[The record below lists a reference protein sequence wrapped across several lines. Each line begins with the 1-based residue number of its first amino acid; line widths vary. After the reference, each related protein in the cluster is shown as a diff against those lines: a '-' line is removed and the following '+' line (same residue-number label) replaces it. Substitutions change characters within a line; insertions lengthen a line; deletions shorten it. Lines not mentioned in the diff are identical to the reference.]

1 MSLRI
6 SQTAHYVPSKVI
18 TNDDLAQ
25 IMTTSDEWISSR
37 TGIKQ
42 RHVVQNEQTSDL
54 ALAVAQLLLQRANLK
69 PEQLDFIIV
78 ATMSPDYLTPS
89 TAAIVQGKLHA
100 GKALAF
106 DINAAC
112 SGFIY
117 ALAIADKLLAGSY
130 QRGLVIGAEVLSKLI
145 DWQERSTAVLF
156 GDGSGGVLVEKSS
169 QTEGIIAEDLAAFG
183 ELGAKLT
190 AGYQPLCSPYS
201 SDKIAKHKKY
211 FEMDGR
217 AVYDFATHEVPNS
230 IRRVLTKANWKKD
243 DVQWFLL
250 HQANGR
256 IISAIAKHL
265 NIAEEKFLENI
276 AKYGN
281 TSAASVPILLDEAV
295 NSGIIK
301 RNQKLILSGFGGGL
315 TAASIALSF

>member
-6 SQTAHYVPSKVI
+6 SQTAHYVPPKVI
-18 TNDDLAQ
+18 TNDDLAE

-37 TGIKQ
+37 TGIQ
-42 RHVVQNEQTSDL
+42 ERHVVQDEQTSDL
-54 ALAVAQLLLQRANLK
+54 ALTVAQLLLQRADLK

-100 GKALAF
+100 DHALAF

-117 ALAIADKLLAGSY
+117 ALAIADKLLAGPY
-130 QRGLVIGAEVLSKLI
+130 QRGLVIGAEVLSKLT

-156 GDGSGGVLVEKSS
+156 GDGSGGVLVEKST
-169 QTEGIIAEDLAAFG
+169 QVKGIVAEDLATFG
-183 ELGAKLT
+183 DLGAKLT

-201 SDKIAKHKKY
+201 SDNIAKHKKY
-211 FEMDGR
+211 FEMNGR

-230 IRRVLTKANWKKD
+230 IRRVLVKANWEKD

-265 NIAEEKFLENI
+265 NIPEEKFLENI

-295 NSGIIK
+295 NSDIIK
-301 RNQKLILSGFGGGL
+301 RKQKLILSGFGGGL
-315 TAASIALSF
+315 TVASIALSF